1 MANERARSLRKN
13 QTDAEKRL
21 WSRLRRKQVSGY
33 RFRRQVPIGPY
44 IVDFF
49 CPELKLIIEVDGGH
63 HATTQAHD
71 QRRTR
76 WLESNGYPVLR
87 FLNNEIF
94 ENLDGVVLKITQA
107 AV

>member
-63 HATTQAHD
+63 HATTQAQD
-71 QRRTR
+71 PLAGIQ
-76 WLESNGYPVLR
+76 WLSR
-87 FLNNEIF
+87 IEIF
-94 ENLDGVVLKITQA
+94 EQ
-107 AV
+107 